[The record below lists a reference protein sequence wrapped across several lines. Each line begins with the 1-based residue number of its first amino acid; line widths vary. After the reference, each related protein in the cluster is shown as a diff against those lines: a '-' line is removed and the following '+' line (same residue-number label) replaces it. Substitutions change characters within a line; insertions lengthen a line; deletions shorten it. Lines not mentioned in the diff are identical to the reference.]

1 VGARL
6 DGLTIDID
14 RAGAAVAGLAANV
27 CAREMEFFAQKVDQ
41 QGARFNGFF
50 FFLAVD

>member
-6 DGLTIDID
+6 HGLAIDING
-14 RAGAAVAGLAANV
+14 ASAAVAGFAANV
-27 CAREMEFFAQKVDQ
+27 CAREVEFFAQKVDQ
-41 QGARFNGFF
+41 QGARLNGFF